1 MGRRRESVTREG
13 DEGQHTPNTKM
24 YMCENVIMKQHC
36 TEYVQL
42 IYGNKKLKLQNTQTY
57 T

>member
-13 DEGQHTPNTKM
+13 DEGQCPPNTKM
-24 YMCENVIMKQHC
+24 YMCENVTMKQHR

-42 IYGNKKLKLQNTQTY
+42 IYDNKKLKLQNTHPY

>member
-24 YMCENVIMKQHC
+24 YMCENVIRKQHC